1 MSLFLYFLS
10 IIPLLSSVIS
20 LAVSPDF
27 HQDVFFLSGSLSL
40 RPLFS
45 PLTIFFS
52 PRSLTHWH
60 FSLSVSSFHS
70 LSLSTTTGSACL
82 PAPRTH
88 LRAHTFTHS
97 RSFIFHLCQSPWSCL
112 RESNPPSKFIFLFF
126 LILSLTQGLI
136 LFSILLLCRAC
147 RVSKCND
154 LCIYIHL
161 RFLLI
166 AHTRTH
172 TQKRNINSVYR
183 APSFAFTITLSCL
196 CDHLTKLKARTVK
209 NQRQKQ
215 DGKKSVLSLSRT
227 VKDALSFKR

>member
-1 MSLFLYFLS
+1 MFFSFQALYLFVLFF
-10 IIPLLSSVIS
+10 PP
-20 LAVSPDF
+20 SPC
-27 HQDVFFLSGSLSL
+27 
-40 RPLFS
+40 
-45 PLTIFFS
+45 FFS

-154 LCIYIHL
+154 PCIYIHL

-166 AHTRTH
+166 AHARAHTH
-172 TQKRNINSVYR
+172 KSATEIVFIEHRHLHSQSHWAAYV
-183 APSFAFTITLSCL
+183 TISP
-196 CDHLTKLKARTVK
+196 
-209 NQRQKQ
+209 N
-215 DGKKSVLSLSRT
+215 
-227 VKDALSFKR
+227 

>member
-10 IIPLLSSVIS
+10 IISLLSSVIS

-27 HQDVFFLSGSLSL
+27 HQDVFFLSGSLPL

-45 PLTIFFS
+45 PLTMFFFS
-52 PRSLTHWH
+52 SLSYSLT
-60 FSLSVSSFHS
+60 FLSQRLL

-166 AHTRTH
+166 AHARAHTH
-172 TQKRNINSVYR
+172 T
-183 APSFAFTITLSCL
+183 
-196 CDHLTKLKARTVK
+196 KAQHK
-209 NQRQKQ
+209 
-215 DGKKSVLSLSRT
+215 
-227 VKDALSFKR
+227 